1 MRLMMVLLSLALLGL
16 PVGARPLSPPE
27 VGELAELL
35 RDRRVLTRFSRTVT
49 LEPWGEVLLVVSE
62 DFNQPF
68 GKLWV
73 YLIQDSAV
81 VYTLPQSQADTTWSL
96 FELRAVHITDS
107 ATPRLIVLGDYITGI
122 GERGAIPFTYAL
134 LYSQAGDTFTV
145 DESQSW
151 EISQQGISS
160 IADVEAALAE
170 SP

>member
-1 MRLMMVLLSLALLGL
+1 MMRFLAGVLSLMLLSL
-16 PVGARPLSPPE
+16 PVVARPLNPTE

-62 DFNQPF
+62 DFNRPF
-68 GKLWV
+68 GKLWI
-73 YLIQDSAV
+73 YLVQDGAI

-96 FELRAVHITDS
+96 FELKAVHLTDS
-107 ATPRLIVLGDYITGI
+107 ATPRLIILGDYITGI

-134 LYSQAGDTFTV
+134 LYSQTDDTFTV
-145 DESQSW
+145 DESRSW
-151 EISQQGISS
+151 EISQEGISS

-170 SP
+170 